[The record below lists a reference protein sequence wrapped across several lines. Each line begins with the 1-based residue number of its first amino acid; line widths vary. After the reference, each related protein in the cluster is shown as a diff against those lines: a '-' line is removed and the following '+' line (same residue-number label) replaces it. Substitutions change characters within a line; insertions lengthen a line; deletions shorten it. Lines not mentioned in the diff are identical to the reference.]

1 MNRNGNYDR
10 IYPFTQNFLSSS
22 LKPLHSKSS
31 ENNWLKIKTSST
43 LIHTLSLGTT
53 EITFQAKD
61 FRSVIFILF
70 QNPEISSKLAEFNSK
85 SFKSEDSQK
94 AKTNKSWK
102 TSFWANSMEFSK
114 PLKRSR
120 GLVKF
125 VSVMTTRK
133 RISSFLHASVK
144 AHVLSFT
151 LNALNNGSTVKLKR
165 KLWELSKHTTLTNS
179 SVKSANILTHEWL

>member
-1 MNRNGNYDR
+1 M
-10 IYPFTQNFLSSS
+10 LSIHSEPTPRFKISRGARPLS
-22 LKPLHSKSS
+22 L
-31 ENNWLKIKTSST
+31 T
-43 LIHTLSLGTT
+43 LIFIVSLT
-53 EITFQAKD
+53 KVP
-61 FRSVIFILF
+61 VIFILF

-179 SVKSANILTHEWL
+179 NVKSASIRIQEWL